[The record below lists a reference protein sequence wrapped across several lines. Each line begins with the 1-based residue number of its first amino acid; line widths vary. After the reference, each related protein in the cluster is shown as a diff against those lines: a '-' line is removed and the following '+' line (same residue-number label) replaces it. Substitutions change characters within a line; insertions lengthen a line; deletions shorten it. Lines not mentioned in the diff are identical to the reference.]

1 MALIHHMRP
10 IAAWLSLNI
19 LTFGL
24 GCALGLALS
33 VALLRLLEEQQ
44 GLARALQGDAADA
57 DLAALARF
65 MEATDAGW

>member
-1 MALIHHMRP
+1 MTP

-19 LTFGL
+19 LAFGL

-44 GLARALQGDAADA
+44 GLARALQGDAARDA

-65 MEATDAGW
+65 MEATDARW

>member
-1 MALIHHMRP
+1 MTP

-19 LTFGL
+19 LAFGL

-44 GLARALQGDAADA
+44 GLARALQSDAAQRQIDEETVNTSQGVVV
-57 DLAALARF
+57 AAL
-65 MEATDAGW
+65 DNN